1 MKILQVMRAA
11 DLLVQRQELREH
23 MDADNSG
30 LRQAGRHFDGAMVAA
45 LAGAYWA
52 ELRKRLNLIEQEL
65 IGLGVD
71 LNSPIAERPAA

>member
-11 DLLVQRQELREH
+11 DLLMQRQELREH

-30 LRQAGRHFDGAMVAA
+30 LRQASRHFDGAMVAA
-45 LAGAYWA
+45 LAGAYGA